1 MPAKAARWTP
11 VIFRA
16 RLRMTSPLGVLDAD
30 PDLLQIVGSNGPI
43 RNKGGS
49 ADPSRAI
56 SSPRPDL
63 PSRVP
68 RFRHAPAPFH
78 IPALAR
84 EGLAREAGRPP
95 LPRDDPRRRAPGG
108 RPGAAGGTGARP
120 LTPPVP
126 RAPAGVGPLVPCD

>member
-49 ADPSRAI
+49 DPSRAI

-84 EGLAREAGRPP
+84 EGLAREAGAHPVPDRHPKRGPRGWRRNARPP
-95 LPRDDPRRRAPGG
+95 NGRGLIHDPIRPAPHG
-108 RPGAAGGTGARP
+108 
-120 LTPPVP
+120 
-126 RAPAGVGPLVPCD
+126 D